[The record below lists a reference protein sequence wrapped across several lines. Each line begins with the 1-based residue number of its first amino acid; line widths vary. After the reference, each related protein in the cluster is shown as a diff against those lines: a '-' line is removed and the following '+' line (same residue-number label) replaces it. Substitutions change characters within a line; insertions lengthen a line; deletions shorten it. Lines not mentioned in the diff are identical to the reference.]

1 MPIVFL
7 FPPGMNRKIKY
18 FLPAVFWFLL
28 SFYLLTLPGSAV
40 PKISW
45 FEKMQG
51 DKLVHIGMF
60 AILVLLVLLP
70 MQFRSDSPLSLKTV
84 FAVAIGALAYGI
96 AMEFVQ
102 EYFIPNRSFDV
113 FDMVA
118 DGVGCFSGVLCWK
131 YLLKKRSIVS

>member
-1 MPIVFL
+1 
-7 FPPGMNRKIKY
+7 MNSKIKY

-45 FEKMQG
+45 FDKIQA
-51 DKLVHIGMF
+51 DKLVHVGMF
-60 AILVLLVLLP
+60 AILVVLVLLP
-70 MQFRSDSPLSLKTV
+70 MQFRSRSPLLLKTV
-84 FAVAIGALAYGI
+84 FAVALVALAYGI

-102 EYFIPNRSFDV
+102 EYFVPNRSFDV

-131 YLLKKRSIVS
+131 YLLKKRSTVS